1 MEGKITLRDATR
13 DDIEPLLSIQTA
25 SPGAARWTQ
34 ADYER
39 LLSAEG
45 AICLMAG
52 DEEEESVG
60 FVLARTMADEME
72 ILNLAVRPLQRRRGL
87 GRRLV
92 AEALGRGHARGAR
105 QCWLEVRAS
114 NRTALEFYRA
124 AGFEEHT
131 RRRDYYRDPVEDA
144 VVCRRRLP
152 APAGSL
158 P

>member
-1 MEGKITLRDATR
+1 MEGKVTLREAVS
-13 DDIEPLLSIQTA
+13 DDIEWLLAIQKA
-25 SPGAARWTQ
+25 SPGAAPWSP
-34 ADYER
+34 ADYES
-39 LLSAEG
+39 LLSAAG
-45 AICLMAG
+45 TVCLMAE
-52 DEEEESVG
+52 DEEEDSVG

-72 ILNLAVRPLQRRRGL
+72 ILNLAVRPMQRRRGL

-114 NRTALEFYRA
+114 NRTALDFYCA

-144 VVCRRRLP
+144 VICRRQP
-152 APAGSL
+152 APADSL